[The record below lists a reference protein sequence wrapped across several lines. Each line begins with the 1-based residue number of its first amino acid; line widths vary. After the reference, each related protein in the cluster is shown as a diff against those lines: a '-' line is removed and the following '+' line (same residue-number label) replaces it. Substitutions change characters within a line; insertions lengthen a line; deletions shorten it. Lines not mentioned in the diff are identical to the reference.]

1 MDSHIV
7 FVKCLFKDSGVS
19 FWWVFGEKSSNFV
32 SEAFGNFDGIVC
44 WLFNE
49 EDQDLEHNNFMHKR
63 LVDKMGE
70 EGGSGMADDLITK
83 KMFK

>member
-1 MDSHIV
+1 M
-7 FVKCLFKDSGVS
+7 
-19 FWWVFGEKSSNFV
+19 

-44 WLFNE
+44 WSFNE

-70 EGGSGMADDLITK
+70 EGGSGIADDLITK